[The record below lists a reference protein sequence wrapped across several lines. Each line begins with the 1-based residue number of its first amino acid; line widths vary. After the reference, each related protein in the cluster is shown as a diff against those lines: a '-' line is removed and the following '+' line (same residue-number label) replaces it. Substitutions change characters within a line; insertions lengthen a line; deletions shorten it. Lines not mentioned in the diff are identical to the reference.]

1 MNGILTLIFMNT
13 TMPINIETA
22 EVPIVVNVANTK
34 VFMVRYTE
42 KDGTPYVNIFTGNTE
57 GVEMPEAALV
67 PLLSSLQGVNG
78 HLQN

>member
-57 GVEMPEAALV
+57 GVEMPEAALT
-67 PLLSSLQGVNG
+67 PLLSSLQSVNRP
-78 HLQN
+78 LQN